1 MSGGK
6 GAYSTGRCNNPEVG
20 GKARGSLAWQDE
32 PRFPAWTPSSWK
44 VGLGSSQGPTL
55 SPGTECGTWQARD
68 MHLPME
74 GPPGSS
80 PDLHTLPVA
89 LEKAGEARVWESH
102 LPA

>member
-6 GAYSTGRCNNPEVG
+6 GVYSTRRCNNPEVG
-20 GKARGSLAWQDE
+20 GKAQGSLAWQDA
-32 PRFPAWTPSSWK
+32 PRLPAWSPAPGRRGWGHRREGVS
-44 VGLGSSQGPTL
+44 
-55 SPGTECGTWQARD
+55 SPGTEYGTRQARD